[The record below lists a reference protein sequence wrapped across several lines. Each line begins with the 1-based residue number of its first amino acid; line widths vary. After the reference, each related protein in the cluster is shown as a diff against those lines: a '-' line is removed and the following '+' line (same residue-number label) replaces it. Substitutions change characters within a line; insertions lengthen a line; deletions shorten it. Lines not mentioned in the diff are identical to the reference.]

1 MSSDYCRQR
10 SDRGCCGTWKA
21 AGQVMHD
28 KPAVGSS
35 KRRSGEVRSPR
46 LDDPWQPTITWWIL
60 VSIVGFALGVH
71 LWGIRQNLPFVPEI
85 DEPVLVTR
93 AVRMAAS
100 GDLNPGWFGNPGSTV
115 MYPLAA
121 LYRTWH
127 AVVHRGMF
135 FHPDPNLQATF
146 DSNPSEFYLLGR
158 LLTIAYAV
166 MSIPFVYRIGRRA
179 FGERAGLIGLW
190 FSVLPSVAVAHAQVV
205 RTDSAAV
212 FFGMLSL
219 WLCLRLYDR
228 PTTGNHVVAGLTVGL
243 SIATRYFTVALIPLL
258 LAVDSLILRRQASQS
273 GVPRATWLGIGA
285 GLLAIAVAF
294 ALSTP
299 FFFLDS
305 ATALSDLALEARSTH
320 LGADGLSPAGNFSWY
335 LTRAIPLSIT
345 WPQAMSAALGVAL
358 VVWKRQPP
366 QMLLLGFVVTFLA
379 GISLSPLH
387 WQRWVIQILPLL
399 ALFAAHALDQAST
412 YLSARLRPTP
422 PAQAISIATALLL
435 ISAWPVYQL
444 ILFDVRQASRS
455 TRILAREW
463 ILQNL
468 PAGSRIAQEW
478 YAAPLVGAGFDVL
491 ERFSLAEDRTLDD
504 YRQDGYRYL
513 VTSSAIQGRYL
524 AEPERCPSEVAF
536 YQALFAEGH
545 LLQQFEPSATRGGT
559 AIRIYELQDVME

>member
-1 MSSDYCRQR
+1 
-10 SDRGCCGTWKA
+10 
-21 AGQVMHD
+21 
-28 KPAVGSS
+28 
-35 KRRSGEVRSPR
+35 
-46 LDDPWQPTITWWIL
+46 
-60 VSIVGFALGVH
+60 
-71 LWGIRQNLPFVPEI
+71 
-85 DEPVLVTR
+85 
-93 AVRMAAS
+93 
-100 GDLNPGWFGNPGSTV
+100 

-190 FSVLPSVAVAHAQVV
+190 FSVLAPVAVAHAQVV

-219 WLCLRLYDR
+219 WLCLRLHDR
-228 PTTGNHVVAGLTVGL
+228 PTTGNHIVAGLTVGL
-243 SIATRYFTVALIPLL
+243 SIATRYFMVALIPIL
-258 LAVDSLILRRQASQS
+258 LAVDGLILRRHASRS
-273 GVPRATWLGIGA
+273 GVPKDAWLGIGV
-285 GLLAIAVAF
+285 GLLAIAVSF

-299 FFFLDS
+299 FLFLDS
-305 ATALSDLALEARSTH
+305 ATALNDLALEARSTH

-345 WPQAMSAALGVAL
+345 WPQAVLAALGVAL

-366 QMLLLGFVVTFLA
+366 QMLLLGFVLTFLA

-399 ALFAAHALDQAST
+399 ALFTAHALDRAVA
-412 YLSARLRPTP
+412 YLSARLRPNP
-422 PAQAISIATALLL
+422 LVQRVSIATALLL
-435 ISAWPVYQL
+435 ISAWPAYQL
-444 ILFDVRQASRS
+444 ILFDIRQAGRS

-463 ILQNL
+463 VLQNL

-478 YAAPLVGAGFDVL
+478 YTAPLVGTDLDVL
-491 ERFSLAEDRTLDD
+491 ERFSLAEDRTLAN
-504 YRQDGYRYL
+504 YRRDGYRYL
-513 VTSSAIQGRYL
+513 VASSAVYGRYL
-524 AEPERCPSEVAF
+524 AEPERYPSEIAF
-536 YQALFAEGH
+536 YQALFTEGH

-559 AIRIYELQDVME
+559 AIRIYDLQDVME

>member
-1 MSSDYCRQR
+1 MSSSRF
-10 SDRGCCGTWKA
+10 T
-21 AGQVMHD
+21 
-28 KPAVGSS
+28 
-35 KRRSGEVRSPR
+35 
-46 LDDPWQPTITWWIL
+46 DPWNPLITWWIL
-60 VSIVGFALGVH
+60 VSIVGVAFGVH

-85 DEPVLVTR
+85 DEPVFVTR
-93 AVRMAAS
+93 AVHMAAS

-135 FHPDPNLQATF
+135 FHPDPNLQGTF
-146 DSNPSEFYLLGR
+146 DSNPGEFYLLGR
-158 LLTIAYAV
+158 LLTVAYAV
-166 MSIPFVYRIGRRA
+166 MSIPFVYQIGRRA

-190 FSVLPSVAVAHAQVV
+190 FSMLPPVAVAHAQVV

-219 WLCLRLYDR
+219 WLCLRVYDR
-228 PTTGNHVVAGLTVGL
+228 PTTGNHIVAGLAVGL
-243 SIATRYFTVALIPLL
+243 SIATRYFMVALIPVL
-258 LAVDSLILRRQASQS
+258 LAVDGLILRRQASRS
-273 GVPRATWLGIGA
+273 GVPKDTWLGVGA
-285 GLLAIAVAF
+285 GLLAIAVSF

-299 FFFLDS
+299 FLFLDS
-305 ATALSDLALEARSTH
+305 ATALNDLALEARSTH

-345 WPQAMSAALGVAL
+345 WPQATLAALGVAL

-366 QMLLLGFVVTFLA
+366 QILLLGFVLTFLA

-399 ALFAAHALDQAST
+399 ALFAAHALDRAFA
-412 YLSARLRPTP
+412 YLSPRLRPTGL
-422 PAQAISIATALLL
+422 AQRVSIATTLLL
-435 ISAWPVYQL
+435 ISAWPAYQL

-463 ILQNL
+463 VVQNL

-478 YAAPLVGAGFDVL
+478 YTAPLGGTDFDVL
-491 ERFSLAEDRTLDD
+491 ERFSLAEDRTLGD
-504 YRQDGYRYL
+504 YRRDGYRYL
-513 VTSSAIQGRYL
+513 VASSAVYGRYL
-524 AEPERCPSEVAF
+524 AEPERYPSEVAF
-536 YQALFAEGH
+536 YQALFGEGH